1 VNPTRP
7 TIRCL
12 REDLGIVKL
21 PPARVAL
28 DELDHP
34 LIRKASAQFAGGSAR
49 ERIVAIDD
57 NTLFKVKIQ
66 RWRGAVWT
74 DTRCPW
80 LVAAGRRE
88 DGSPDDFY
96 AALAE
101 RAEQARKTYNA
112 SHTPP
117 LTSSTY
123 TDDLLPGAFDDAR
136 LRLEDAERSVLR
148 MEASIRSLVT
158 HALLTGRE
166 QREDLV
172 GYTLAVLVRADE
184 GHETYVGIRII
195 GHVTIADQAAILDAV
210 PGCDRDSWY
219 PDVMPHRDIE
229 AGEVIWSNLMD
240 PQAAAALLTEAEH
253 ETR

>member
-1 VNPTRP
+1 MNPTRP

-12 REDLGIVKL
+12 REDLGIAKL

-28 DELDHP
+28 DEIDHP
-34 LIRKASAQFAGGSAR
+34 LIRKASAQFAGDSAR
-49 ERIVAIDD
+49 ERIVSVDD
-57 NTLFKVKIQ
+57 NVLFKVKIQ
-66 RWRGAVWT
+66 RWRGAVWP
-74 DTRCPW
+74 DNRCPW

-96 AALAE
+96 AALTE
-101 RAEQARKTYNA
+101 RARQARKAYNS
-112 SHTPP
+112 SHTSA
-117 LTSSTY
+117 LTSDTC
-123 TDDLLPGAFDDAR
+123 TKNLLPGPLDEAR
-136 LRLEDAERSVLR
+136 LRLEEAERSVLR
-148 MEASIRSLVT
+148 MEACVRTLVA

-166 QREDLV
+166 QREDLA

-219 PDVMPHRDIE
+219 PDVMPHRDVE
-229 AGEVIWSNLMD
+229 SGEVIWSNLMD
-240 PQAAAALLTEAEH
+240 LHAAAALLAEG
-253 ETR
+253 EQE

>member
-1 VNPTRP
+1 MNPTRP

-12 REDLGIVKL
+12 RGDLGIVKL
-21 PPARVAL
+21 PPARITL

-34 LIRKASAQFAGGSAR
+34 LIRKASAQFAGDSAR
-49 ERIVAIDD
+49 ERIAAVDD
-57 NTLFKVKIQ
+57 NILFKVKIQ

-74 DTRCPW
+74 DARCPW

-101 RAEQARKTYNA
+101 TAKNARKSYNA

-117 LTSSTY
+117 LTSDTY
-123 TDDLLPGAFDDAR
+123 TDDLLPGALDEAR

-148 MEASIRSLVT
+148 MEASVRALVTRSL
-158 HALLTGRE
+158 LSGRE
-166 QREDLV
+166 QCEDLA
-172 GYTLAVLVRADE
+172 GYTLAILIRADE
-184 GHETYVGIRII
+184 GHETYVGVRII
-195 GHVTIADQAAILDAV
+195 GHVTIADQATILDAV

-219 PDVMPHRDIE
+219 PDVMPHRDLE
-229 AGEVIWSNLMD
+229 SGEVVWSNLMD
-240 PQAAAALLTEAEH
+240 PPAAAALLAEAEGNAP
-253 ETR
+253 